1 MENNSSQNSVLREQL
16 LVLLNRCDL
25 EVTFTKKDGSERT
38 MFCTLDCDAV
48 RDYHNNMTEENREK
62 EKKKNPEII
71 NVWDLEVDAWRAF
84 NINSLIS
91 YKVYE

>member
-1 MENNSSQNSVLREQL
+1 
-16 LVLLNRCDL
+16 
-25 EVTFTKKDGSERT
+25 
-38 MFCTLDCDAV
+38 
-48 RDYHNNMTEENREK
+48 MTEENREK